1 MTEELREKYIEDKV
15 HYDVI
20 RAIVKEEIKP
30 LNQRQNWFYTAS
42 LLVFGFLFGV
52 QFFVWKELSVKANGN
67 ETMGKLQYYQI
78 EVDEHRMMKEL
89 FTNSSR
95 ADVVF
100 GQINDNIERD
110 LGFKYVNRGID
121 ERR

>member
-52 QFFVWKELSVKANGN
+52 QFFVWKELSAKANGN